1 MLRED
6 LLQALQML
14 GPGISKKETTAQSA
28 SFLLRGKLG
37 CSCNGDLVMRT
48 PMPAEFQFQ
57 GAVEAAT
64 LMAFL
69 ERIPDTE
76 IKATFKSNKINIAGK
91 GKKAAFLLDENIQA
105 PIEDVE
111 KPTEWHPLDP
121 TFFEVAKH
129 AAGAVSTDDDKFA
142 VTCVYVDAEQVAAT
156 DGLQLV
162 HGAVATPVASPT
174 LLLGISL
181 KPICGFGL
189 TEIAE
194 TPKWVHFRNK
204 TTRTVASLRK
214 HKSDDFPSFRK
225 LLKRRGVEFVVPS
238 GIGTAI
244 EVAKIMSDDDQI
256 VVRLESGDDKK
267 FITVCGEGQFGRFKE
282 THPCEFKGESAEF
295 AIKATLL
302 KRLSD
307 ENAHCELGVG
317 FIRCDSGVETYIV
330 STSSLNQEDSG
341 D

>member
-1 MLRED
+1 MLREN

-48 PMPAEFQFQ
+48 PMPEEFQFH
-57 GAVEAAT
+57 GAIEAAT

-76 IKATFKSNKINIAGK
+76 IKAALKSGKIVIQGK
-91 GKKAAFLLDENIQA
+91 GKKVSLLLDEDIQA
-105 PIEDVE
+105 PIDDVE
-111 KPTEWHPLDP
+111 KPKEWSALDT

-129 AAGAVSTDDDKFA
+129 ASGAVSTDDDKFA
-142 VTCVYVDAEQVAAT
+142 VTCVYIDSEQVAAT

-162 HGAVATPVASPT
+162 HGAITTSIAEPT

-181 KPICGFGL
+181 KPICGFGM

-214 HKSDDFPSFRK
+214 HKSDDFPSFKK
-225 LLKRRGVEFVVPS
+225 LLKRRGQEFVVPS

-244 EVAKIMSDDDQI
+244 DIAKIMSDDDQI
-256 VVRLESGDDKK
+256 IVTLDSADDKK
-267 FITVCGEGQFGRFKE
+267 FITVSGEGQFGRFKE
-282 THPCEFKGESAEF
+282 THPCEFKGESTEF
-295 AIKATLL
+295 SIKSSLL

-307 ENAHCELGVG
+307 ENAHCELGPG
-317 FIRCDSGVETYIV
+317 FIRCDSGIETYIV
-330 STSSLNQEDSG
+330 STSSLSREDSG